1 MSCALTLFSVPSFR
15 AERHFPSARH
25 SSASLSLEQVV
36 LLWVAVQY
44 SAPLQKMIIGSFCFT
59 ILPTYKYKGSDFCL
73 AERLHGDDC

>member
-1 MSCALTLFSVPSFR
+1 
-15 AERHFPSARH
+15 
-25 SSASLSLEQVV
+25 V